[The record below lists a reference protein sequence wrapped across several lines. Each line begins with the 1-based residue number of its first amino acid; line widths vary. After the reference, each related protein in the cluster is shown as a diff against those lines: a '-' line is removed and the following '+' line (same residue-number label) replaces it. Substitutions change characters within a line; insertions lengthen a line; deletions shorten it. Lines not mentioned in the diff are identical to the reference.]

1 MLTKETQEKADCRI
15 NRNRNGRGT
24 RRSETGY
31 MDQSQRKIK
40 SKDDDRNGLIDDING
55 WNFLG
60 GKDAQVVESLTR
72 EGEREFFRLKDKYA
86 DYILM
91 GKVL

>member
-31 MDQSQRKIK
+31 MDQSQRKLNQKMMIEMV
-40 SKDDDRNGLIDDING
+40 L
-55 WNFLG
+55 LM
-60 GKDAQVVESLTR
+60 
-72 EGEREFFRLKDKYA
+72 
-86 DYILM
+86 ILM
-91 GKVL
+91 VGTSSEAKMLKLWSL